1 MITPRLGMS
10 CQISFILLHL
20 ILSALSLLLLLLLLL
35 LFSCVGVVLV
45 QSAGAAVGAL
55 SSFFVCVLPR
65 RFPMP

>member
-20 ILSALSLLLLLLLLL
+20 ILSALSLLLLLLLL